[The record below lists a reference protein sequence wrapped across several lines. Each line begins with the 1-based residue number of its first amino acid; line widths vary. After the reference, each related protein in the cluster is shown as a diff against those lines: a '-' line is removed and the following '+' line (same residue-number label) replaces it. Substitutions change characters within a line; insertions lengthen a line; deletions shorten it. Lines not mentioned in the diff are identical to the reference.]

1 MGAAHGVM
9 GITFMLLH
17 VPAMLEAPFFERSG
31 GFGGS
36 GHGLKIPG
44 DPRAS
49 FH

>member
-31 GFGGS
+31 GLGVRSWIG
-36 GHGLKIPG
+36 KIPG